1 MIATST
7 AECTCQLHTCYS
19 CRRQEIDAKALAIVE
34 RELQYGDEAHAWYV
48 AERYRYPAI
57 NNLALE
63 ML

>member
-7 AECTCQLHTCYS
+7 ECACKLRTCYS
-19 CRRQEIDAKALAIVE
+19 CRRQEIDATALAIVA
-34 RELQYGDEAHAWYV
+34 RELKYGDENHAWYV

-57 NNLALE
+57 NALAFE